1 MARLVLSNDVRRT
14 TMRVMTLLTILLTGC
29 GTVVNLDVDQIGEPD
44 DGILISS
51 LVLVPGGDFTMGC
64 DPVADSACDPD
75 EYPLHPTTLSS
86 FHIDRYE
93 TTQATYEA
101 CVTNG
106 GCSEPSADAAC
117 NWDPTANADL
127 PVVCV
132 TFAQARAY
140 CDWRGLRLPTE
151 AEWERAA
158 RGTNMNLYPWGDSL
172 PDCTRANSSECGEQ
186 LMDAGALPNGA
197 TADGLLDMAG
207 NAGEWVS
214 DWYNAD
220 YYGAARRQDPAGP
233 SSGEL
238 RVIRGGMITL
248 DSRYLRSSNRSADD
262 PTQFRFS
269 VGFRCA
275 ASAE

>member
-1 MARLVLSNDVRRT
+1 
-14 TMRVMTLLTILLTGC
+14 MRVITHLLTWIILAGC
-29 GTVVNLDVDQIGEPD
+29 GTVVDLDVEQLTEPD
-44 DGILISS
+44 DGILVSS

-64 DPVADSACDPD
+64 DPATDTACDDD
-75 EYPLHPTTLSS
+75 EYPIHPVTLSS
-86 FHIDRYE
+86 FYIDRFE
-93 TTQATYEA
+93 TTQATYEK

-106 GCSEPSADAAC
+106 GCTEPSSEVAAC
-117 NWDPTANADL
+117 NWDPVQNTDL

-158 RGTNMNLYPWGDSL
+158 RGTNMSLYPWGDSL

-186 LMDAGALPNGA
+186 LMDAGALPDGA
-197 TADGLLDMAG
+197 TPDGLLDMAG

-214 DWYNAD
+214 DWYNPD
-220 YYGAARRQDPAGP
+220 YYESARRQDPAGP
-233 SSGEL
+233 ASGDY
-238 RVIRGGMITL
+238 RVIRGGMMTL

-262 PTQFRFS
+262 PTLFRFS

-275 ASAE
+275 AAAD